1 MKKKLF
7 TRKTP
12 FLFTHLRKKPCPIG
26 HFKTEND
33 LYLAYVDWL
42 DFFCWGHAPSQDDL
56 YLAYVD
62 WLDYYDPIG
71 FVRNWG
77 ILHEYEPEARDLV
90 QRVQRCFNAEEFAVT
105 LRECLVEWFCEEDIK
120 PHFWQHGVCTVAED
134 GWALWRR
141 FEFDLQQISK
151 RSHLR
156 KNHTI

>member
-26 HFKTEND
+26 HFKTEN
-33 LYLAYVDWL
+33 
-42 DFFCWGHAPSQDDL
+42 DL

-134 GWALWRR
+134 GC
-141 FEFDLQQISK
+141 DLLPENSPE
-151 RSHLR
+151 L
-156 KNHTI
+156 N